1 MRSMSFR
8 QMSRCS
14 PETKL
19 VANALL
25 TIGSVFLCLLVLPSR
40 LPGMEL
46 LEIGPNWLLIWVVA
60 WSVKRTPMQ
69 GCMAGLVLGLLQDGM
84 TAPFPSHSLG
94 LALAGFLTGRLQK
107 QKYIQEDFISV
118 ALIVFGMEVVS
129 ETITALQFII
139 VGRSLTELWIDY
151 QRIALVSAIL
161 SSLWAPI
168 VYYPLNRW
176 WALMQ
181 VNDKLK

>member
-1 MRSMSFR
+1 MIGISLK
-8 QMSRCS
+8 QASRWS

-19 VANALL
+19 VANTLL

-46 LEIGPNWLLIWVVA
+46 LEIGPNWLLIWVVS
-60 WSVKRTPMQ
+60 WSVKRTAME
-69 GCMAGLVLGLLQDGM
+69 GCMAGVVLGLLQDGM

-107 QKYIQEDFISV
+107 QKYIQEDFISI
-118 ALIVFGMEVVS
+118 ALIVFGMEVLS
-129 ETITALQFII
+129 ETITALQFIF
-139 VGRSLTELWIDY
+139 VGRSLAELWLDY
-151 QRIALVSAIL
+151 QRIVLVSAIL

-176 WALMQ
+176 WSAMRS
-181 VNDKLK
+181 